1 MRGWKAIITDSAA
14 DEYLTDPFRTDDR
27 ASPYAPG
34 AVEDPTDR
42 WSYSL
47 LDADLA
53 IHGSSLPIDS
63 YRQTGWLAFACPRRH
78 VGDAGDHDLG
88 VQRAGDG
95 IRDARDPR
103 YAQRSS
109 FIPSWVATNPRRW

>member
-1 MRGWKAIITDSAA
+1 MSGWKAIVTESAA
-14 DEYLTDPFRTDDR
+14 DEYLTDPIRTDEDR
-27 ASPYAPG
+27 AGFYAPV

-63 YRQTGWLAFACPRRH
+63 YRQSGWLAFA
-78 VGDAGDHDLG
+78 
-88 VQRAGDG
+88 
-95 IRDARDPR
+95 
-103 YAQRSS
+103 
-109 FIPSWVATNPRRW
+109 